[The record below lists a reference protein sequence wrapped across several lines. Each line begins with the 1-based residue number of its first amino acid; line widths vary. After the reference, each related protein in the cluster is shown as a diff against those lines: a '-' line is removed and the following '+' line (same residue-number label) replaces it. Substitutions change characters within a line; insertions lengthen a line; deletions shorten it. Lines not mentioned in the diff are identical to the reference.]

1 MLNWGY
7 LGLGSFVLGLYGLAA
22 FTGWEPGGR
31 GRETAAQ
38 ATARHQSG
46 GHRSGWISGY
56 RGGK

>member
-1 MLNWGY
+1 MLNKVY
-7 LGLGSFVLGLYGLAA
+7 PLLGVVLLGLYGAA
-22 FTGWEPGGR
+22 AVRGWEWGTS

-46 GHRSGWISGY
+46 GHRSTWISGY